1 MPLLGATVIAASTFV
16 CIYLCPG
23 SVGEYASDLFLVLC
37 VSLLISWV
45 LALIQ
50 VPVCAKSWLP
60 VRESKKKVDRVMNSP
75 VHRFVR
81 HTIAILIANRKL
93 TIFVAV
99 GVLLLC
105 IFGFTKVKNLFFPDF
120 DYKQFVVEY
129 YLPAR

>member
-45 LALIQ
+45 LVLIQ

-105 IFGFTKVKNLFFPDF
+105 IFGFTKVKKLFFPDF

-129 YLPAR
+129 YLPA